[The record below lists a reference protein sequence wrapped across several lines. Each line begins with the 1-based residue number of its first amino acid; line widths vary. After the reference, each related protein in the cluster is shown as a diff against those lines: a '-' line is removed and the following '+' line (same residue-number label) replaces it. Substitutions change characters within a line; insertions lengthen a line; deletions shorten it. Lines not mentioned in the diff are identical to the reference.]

1 MSDEY
6 VPAITMTDRP
16 EPAPAAAP
24 SSAQP
29 AGAQATPRA
38 AFAQPSE
45 SAPAAPAAEVT
56 DDPERPPLDT
66 ARGPR
71 EVSDK
76 VRGMLRQIAKTA
88 VVDDGIADDL
98 VPMGTESA
106 PAATAAASAPAASAS
121 AGAGQAA
128 HPLEQPAAGATGA
141 QLPVL
146 RLPEGLQVAPPAAQP
161 QPAVTAAADE
171 QRRALLDQRE
181 RELEER
187 ARTIEDRA
195 LAMPTLERL
204 AEAPAAAITA
214 LLKDTFGITDPEE
227 LKTLVADVMTEAA
240 ELTLGAKAPPDVRGQ
255 MDGRR
260 AVRAVKALRATQE
273 AERKRLDAQRLEAEK
288 AAQAEREKAALAAR
302 EQQLVEHVGAQ
313 LAPHAAAFPF
323 LTNQRVTGGVPAGA
337 IVLEVYKEQ
346 ERLYRSGAIQQ
357 APDLGVAAKFA
368 DDYYRSQAE
377 AAAREAAY
385 FQSLFAPAP
394 APAPAAQAAPQPSSP
409 GGAPGPAPTTQ
420 QRPATRTP
428 AEPEPDASDLTFQP
442 DRQERRRQ
450 SLAKLKA
457 RYAGGAA

>member
-16 EPAPAAAP
+16 APATAAAAP

-29 AGAQATPRA
+29 AGAQAAPRA

-45 SAPAAPAAEVT
+45 PAPAAPAAEVA
-56 DDPERPPLDT
+56 DDPERPPSDT

-106 PAATAAASAPAASAS
+106 PASAAAGAPAAPAP

-128 HPLEQPAAGATGA
+128 QPIEPPAAGSPAA

-146 RLPEGLQVAPPAAQP
+146 RLPEGLQVAPPAAQQ
-161 QPAVTAAADE
+161 QPAVTGAADE

-181 RELEER
+181 RELDERER
-187 ARTIEDRA
+187 AIDERA
-195 LAMPTLERL
+195 LAMPTIERF
-204 AEAPAAAITA
+204 AEAPAATITA

-260 AVRAVKALRATQE
+260 AVRAVKALRTTQE

-288 AAQAEREKAALAAR
+288 AAQAEREKAELASR
-302 EQQLVEHVGAQ
+302 ERQLVEHVGAQ